1 MKILKTIVGL
11 TLIAGITMILLG
23 LGAYMQAQ
31 QDAITLSK
39 LMNESAANGFIL
51 KDNGNYYMV
60 SYYNTNSNLST
71 INVSNLTLISPCC
84 NGSEIK

>member
-1 MKILKTIVGL
+1 MKILKTIVRL

-23 LGAYMQAQ
+23 LGMYMQAQ

-51 KDNGNYYMV
+51 KDNGNYYTV
-60 SYYNTNSNLST
+60 SYYNTNLNLST
-71 INVSNLTLISPCC
+71 IDTRNLTLSSCC